1 MTTHSSP
8 TRRVIVAMSA
18 ITVVACSRERAA
30 PRAPEAVPEAPSRSV
45 LADSDTKGPP
55 MNDSLFALMA
65 AIEDS
70 LRARPDEPAS
80 ARLYLRL
87 GRLKSGLGGG
97 VASGSP
103 IGRYLKAHPE
113 EYRYNDPD
121 ADYIYTGY
129 QFRELVRR
137 FPRSEYADSA
147 AWELTQLPWGGECEG
162 YVPCYIGRQFDP
174 IADFLRQYPT
184 SPFASDGVRHAN
196 EAFTTALADIPDLSE
211 PSEQFPPDTVQAM
224 LARYDTIAEGLPPP
238 LRASAA
244 VTIADLWARFLRYD
258 RARVL
263 YREVLASAAPGL
275 DTSDIRRRLRALP
288 AGALRLR
295 PAEVVNDRRVEL
307 TWVRPSTDTVQAY
320 VVYRARS
327 RDSAGERLAQL
338 TPADAPSYSDRTVR
352 PGTEYWYRV
361 KARTG
366 SGELI
371 SNQIHTTVAS
381 DTLYAR
387 ALVLSPVDH
396 LLYIFGYLEN
406 GFPRVYQVSQT
417 GEVRATFDGAFYGL
431 EHYAAKDHRWDSYM
445 DEAWF
450 VDVTGQQ
457 FLRFPRSPSGFG
469 DDVREAT
476 HAGWDLV
483 SVDTATMPYYGV
495 VVAVN
500 AAGRQMWVA
509 QGDRAYAISCDQQAN
524 RCWQGREGGIWVVDA
539 AGKTIKEIALP
550 RISSAEAE
558 FVTAIQA
565 NPGDHAAWAF
575 LSRKGALIRVDS
587 AGAISKSVPLQPFI
601 GGPPPLAF
609 DLRRGWV
616 WSGAGGQLIKLGLDG
631 KELARLT
638 AWRGPMHLAPDTAA
652 GALWV
657 LAGAR
662 LLKLNRDGNP
672 IVDARLPVR

>member
-1 MTTHSSP
+1 
-8 TRRVIVAMSA
+8 
-18 ITVVACSRERAA
+18 
-30 PRAPEAVPEAPSRSV
+30 
-45 LADSDTKGPP
+45 
-55 MNDSLFALMA
+55 
-65 AIEDS
+65 
-70 LRARPDEPAS
+70 
-80 ARLYLRL
+80 
-87 GRLKSGLGGG
+87 
-97 VASGSP
+97 
-103 IGRYLKAHPE
+103 
-113 EYRYNDPD
+113 
-121 ADYIYTGY
+121 
-129 QFRELVRR
+129 
-137 FPRSEYADSA
+137 
-147 AWELTQLPWGGECEG
+147 
-162 YVPCYIGRQFDP
+162 
-174 IADFLRQYPT
+174 
-184 SPFASDGVRHAN
+184 
-196 EAFTTALADIPDLSE
+196 
-211 PSEQFPPDTVQAM
+211 M

-263 YREVLASAAPGL
+263 YREVLETAAPGL
-275 DTSDIRRRLRALP
+275 DTSDIRRRLHALP

-327 RDSAGERLAQL
+327 RDSEGEHLAQL
-338 TPADAPSYSDRTVR
+338 TPADAPAYSDRTVR

-371 SNQIHTTVAS
+371 SNPIHTTVAS
-381 DTLYAR
+381 DSLAAR
-387 ALVLSPVDH
+387 AMVLSPVDH
-396 LLYIFGYLEN
+396 LLYVFGYLEN
-406 GFPRVYQVSQT
+406 RFPRVYQVSQT

-431 EHYAAKDHRWDSYM
+431 ERYAKEDHRWDSYV

-495 VVAVN
+495 VVAVD
-500 AAGRQMWVA
+500 AAGRVSKGR
-509 QGDRAYAISCDQQAN
+509 GD
-524 RCWQGREGGIWVVDA
+524 
-539 AGKTIKEIALP
+539 T
-550 RISSAEAE
+550 
-558 FVTAIQA
+558 
-565 NPGDHAAWAF
+565 
-575 LSRKGALIRVDS
+575 SRQLGSDL
-587 AGAISKSVPLQPFI
+587 SVPPA
-601 GGPPPLAF
+601 PVVHRCATTARA
-609 DLRRGWV
+609 RRARGMGVV
-616 WSGAGGQLIKLGLDG
+616 WRRRSAHQSGLDG

-638 AWRGPMHLAPDTAA
+638 AWRGPMHVAPDTAT

-657 LAGAR
+657 LAGSR
-662 LLKLNRDGNP
+662 LLRLIRDGKP

>member
-1 MTTHSSP
+1 M
-8 TRRVIVAMSA
+8 
-18 ITVVACSRERAA
+18 
-30 PRAPEAVPEAPSRSV
+30 
-45 LADSDTKGPP
+45 
-55 MNDSLFALMA
+55 
-65 AIEDS
+65 
-70 LRARPDEPAS
+70 
-80 ARLYLRL
+80 
-87 GRLKSGLGGG
+87 
-97 VASGSP
+97 
-103 IGRYLKAHPE
+103 
-113 EYRYNDPD
+113 
-121 ADYIYTGY
+121 
-129 QFRELVRR
+129 
-137 FPRSEYADSA
+137 
-147 AWELTQLPWGGECEG
+147 
-162 YVPCYIGRQFDP
+162 PCYIGRQFDP
-174 IADFLRQYPT
+174 VADFLRQYPK
-184 SPFASDGVRHAN
+184 SPFASDGVRYAN

-211 PSEQFPPDTVQAM
+211 PSQEFPPDKVQAM

-338 TPADAPSYSDRTVR
+338 TPADAPAYSDRTVR

-396 LLYIFGYLEN
+396 LLYVFGYLEN

-500 AAGRQMWVA
+500 AAGRQMWAA

-550 RISSAEAE
+550 RISSVEAE

-662 LLKLNRDGNP
+662 LLKLNRDGKP

>member
-1 MTTHSSP
+1 
-8 TRRVIVAMSA
+8 
-18 ITVVACSRERAA
+18 
-30 PRAPEAVPEAPSRSV
+30 
-45 LADSDTKGPP
+45 
-55 MNDSLFALMA
+55 
-65 AIEDS
+65 
-70 LRARPDEPAS
+70 
-80 ARLYLRL
+80 
-87 GRLKSGLGGG
+87 
-97 VASGSP
+97 
-103 IGRYLKAHPE
+103 
-113 EYRYNDPD
+113 
-121 ADYIYTGY
+121 
-129 QFRELVRR
+129 
-137 FPRSEYADSA
+137 
-147 AWELTQLPWGGECEG
+147 
-162 YVPCYIGRQFDP
+162 
-174 IADFLRQYPT
+174 
-184 SPFASDGVRHAN
+184 
-196 EAFTTALADIPDLSE
+196 
-211 PSEQFPPDTVQAM
+211 M

-295 PAEVVNDRRVEL
+295 PAEVVNDRQVEL

-338 TPADAPSYSDRTVR
+338 TPADAPAYRDRTVR

-371 SNQIHTTVAS
+371 SNEIHTTAAS
-381 DTLYAR
+381 DTVYGR

-396 LLYIFGYLEN
+396 LLYVFGYLEN
-406 GFPRVYQVSQT
+406 RFPRVLQVAQT

-431 EHYAAKDHRWDSYM
+431 EHYAARDHRWDSYM

-450 VDVTGQQ
+450 VDAAGQQ
-457 FLRFPRSPSGFG
+457 FLRFPRSPSGFS

-524 RCWQGREGGIWVVDA
+524 RCWEGREGSIWVGDG

-550 RISSAEAE
+550 RISSVEAE

-575 LSRKGALIRVDS
+575 LSRKGALMRVDS

-616 WSGAGGQLIKLGLDG
+616 WSGVGGQLIKVGLDG
-631 KELARLT
+631 KELARLAT
-638 AWRGPMHLAPDTAA
+638 RLGPMHLAPDTAG

-657 LAGAR
+657 LAGSR
-662 LLKLNRDGNP
+662 LLKLNRDGKP

>member
-1 MTTHSSP
+1 MTTHASP
-8 TRRVIVAMSA
+8 TRRVILAISAMA
-18 ITVVACSRERAA
+18 VVACSRERAA
-30 PRAPEAVPEAPSRSV
+30 PRAPDTAPEAPSRSV

-55 MNDSLFALMA
+55 INDSLFALMA

-70 LRARPDEPAS
+70 LRVRPDEPAS
-80 ARLYLRL
+80 ARLYLQL

-103 IGRYLKAHPE
+103 IGRYLQAHPE

-137 FPRSEYADSA
+137 FPQSEYADSA
-147 AWELTQLPWGGECEG
+147 AWALTQLPWGGECEG

-174 IADFLRQYPT
+174 VADFLRQYPK
-184 SPFASDGVRHAN
+184 SPFASDGVRYAN

-211 PSEQFPPDTVQAM
+211 PSEEFPPDKVQAM

-263 YREVLASAAPGL
+263 YREVLETAAPGL
-275 DTSDIRRRLRALP
+275 DTSDIRRRLHALP

-327 RDSAGERLAQL
+327 RDSEGEHLAQL
-338 TPADAPSYSDRTVR
+338 TPADAPAYSDRTVR

-371 SNQIHTTVAS
+371 SNPIHTTVAS
-381 DTLYAR
+381 DSLAAR
-387 ALVLSPVDH
+387 AMVLSPVDH
-396 LLYIFGYLEN
+396 LLYVFGYLEN
-406 GFPRVYQVSQT
+406 RFPRVYQVSQT

-431 EHYAAKDHRWDSYM
+431 ERYAKEDHRWDSYV

-457 FLRFPRSPSGFG
+457 FLRFPKSPSGFG
-469 DDVREAT
+469 DDVRKAT

-495 VVAVN
+495 VVAVD

-509 QGDRAYAISCDQQAN
+509 QGSRAYAISCDQQAG

-539 AGKTIKEIALP
+539 AGKTIKEVTLP
-550 RISSAEAE
+550 RISSVEAE

-565 NPGDHAAWAF
+565 NPMDHSAWAF
-575 LSRKGALIRVDS
+575 LSRRGAVIRVDS
-587 AGAISKSVPLQPFI
+587 SGAISQSLQLQSYI
-601 GGPPPLAF
+601 GAPPPLAL
-609 DLRRGWV
+609 DVRGGWV
-616 WSGAGGQLIKLGLDG
+616 WSGAGGQLIKVGLDG

-638 AWRGPMHLAPDTAA
+638 AWRGPMHLAPDTAT

-657 LAGAR
+657 LAGSR
-662 LLKLNRDGNP
+662 LLRLNRDGKP